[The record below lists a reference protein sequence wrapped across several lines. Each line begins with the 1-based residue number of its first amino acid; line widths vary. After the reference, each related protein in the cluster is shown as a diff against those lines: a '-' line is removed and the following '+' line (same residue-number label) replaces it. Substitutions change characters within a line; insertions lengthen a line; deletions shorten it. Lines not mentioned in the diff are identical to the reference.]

1 MRIKQITNEVDF
13 DALHDDWNA
22 LLDANPRYSLFN
34 SFVCN
39 RTWWRHH
46 AHLGELAIFVAIDD
60 DHSQVIGIAPLYRLT
75 TTRYRA
81 LKLNTLCFIGR
92 GASTTPDDL
101 DIIVKDDNAATAL
114 TTQLVAA
121 ILADSQAQRIHLRDI
136 PATSPTLKVLEGQ
149 LKSISSSGM
158 ACSLTASA
166 EISRQIATLPD
177 SWQSYLSAQSRNFRK
192 QVKRRNNRLARTG
205 EAKFTLCQSENE
217 IAEAFEA
224 LKRLHHE
231 RWQAKPG
238 ETSESFQ
245 ESSYLSF
252 HRELMTELSAKN
264 QLWLL
269 VFTLDEN
276 IVGIEYAFSCNQ
288 RLLLF
293 QTGFATDVAE
303 LAPGHL
309 MMSRLFEQALEGGIT
324 EIDFLKGDYEY
335 KDSYANGT
343 RSTRDI
349 DIVKG
354 RLPVLVNEAV
364 AFIKNL
370 LRR

>member
-1 MRIKQITNEVDF
+1 MQIKLITNEDEF
-13 DALHDDWNA
+13 DALGDDWNA
-22 LLDANPRYSLFN
+22 LVTGNPRYSLFN
-34 SFVCN
+34 SYICN

-46 AHLGELAIFVAIDD
+46 AHLGELSIFVAFDD
-60 DHSQVIGIAPLYRLT
+60 DKVHGIAPLYRLT
-75 TTRYRA
+75 TSRFRF

-101 DIIVKDDNAATAL
+101 DIIVRDDNAVAI
-114 TTQLVAA
+114 TTELVTA

-136 PATSPTLKVLEGQ
+136 PATSPSREVLDSQ
-149 LKSISSSGM
+149 VQSISSSGITV
-158 ACSLTASA
+158 ALNASP
-166 EISRQIATLPD
+166 EVSRQIATLPD
-177 SWQSYLSAQSRNFRK
+177 QWQSYLSAQSRNFRK
-192 QVKRRNNRLARTG
+192 QIKRRNNRLARTG
-205 EAKFTLCQSENE
+205 NAEFSLCKTESD
-217 IAEAFEA
+217 IDKAFEA

-238 ETSESFQ
+238 ESSESFQ
-245 ESSYLSF
+245 ETAYLTF
-252 HRELMTELSAKN
+252 HRELMTQLSADD

-269 VFTLDEN
+269 VFTLDEK
-276 IVGIEYAFSCNQ
+276 IVGIEYAFSCNK

-293 QTGFATDVAE
+293 QTGFATDVTE

-309 MMSRLFEQALEGGIT
+309 MMSRLFELAIEGGIS

-343 RSTRDI
+343 RATLDI

-354 RLPVLVNEAV
+354 RVPVMVTRAASIVRKLV
-364 AFIKNL
+364 
-370 LRR
+370 RR